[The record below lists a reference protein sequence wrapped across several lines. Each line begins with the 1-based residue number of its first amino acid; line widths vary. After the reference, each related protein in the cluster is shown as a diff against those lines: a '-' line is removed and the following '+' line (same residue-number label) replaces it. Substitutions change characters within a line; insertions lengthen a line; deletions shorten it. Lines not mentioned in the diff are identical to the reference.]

1 MLRSA
6 WTPGPAGLDG
16 QVLVSVTA
24 FTGDHLYDLPRIY
37 RAGTRL
43 ARLWPT
49 LEGAVGHWLWM
60 EPTRRR
66 SGSVSLWTSPRA
78 MRDFVGLPVHVQIM
92 REFRRR
98 GTVRSTTWTV
108 DDPVLRD
115 TWRRAAEFLA
125 TG

>member
-1 MLRSA
+1 MLKTA
-6 WTPGPAGLDG
+6 WTPGPAGADG

-24 FTGDHLYDLPRIY
+24 FTCDHVQDMPKIY

-60 EPTRRR
+60 EPLRRR
-66 SGSVSLWTSPRA
+66 SGSVSLWSDHQA
-78 MRDFVGLPVHVQIM
+78 MRDFVRLPVHVQIM
-92 REFRRR
+92 RQFRDR

-108 DDPVLRD
+108 DDPDLTD
-115 TWRRAAEFLA
+115 TWRRAAEFLKQ
-125 TG
+125 